1 MLRRPP
7 ISTRTD
13 TLFPYTTLFRARLKW
28 PDIDDR
34 FEALR
39 LQCSPLSFR
48 GRMVVARILYS
59 GKDDKTPG
67 IEGLGYSPEHLAEF
81 ERMRQNAEGVVIF
94 AGPTGHGK
102 STSMARNLARQ
113 IEEHRNTKTTLTV
126 EDQPERDKR
135 GRATG
140 RERVCQ

>member
-1 MLRRPP
+1 MMCDDSDKDYNESFVQPGRL
-7 ISTRTD
+7 S
-13 TLFPYTTLFRARLKW
+13 RLKW

-39 LQCSPLSFR
+39 LQCSPLNFR

-81 ERMRQNAEGVVIF
+81 ERMRQNAEGIVIF
-94 AGPTGHGK
+94 AGPR
-102 STSMARNLARQ
+102 SEEPTSDLQSLMRISSAVFCLKKKKNNT
-113 IEEHRNTKTTLTV
+113 IETK
-126 EDQPERDKR
+126 DNR
-135 GRATG
+135 
-140 RERVCQ
+140 